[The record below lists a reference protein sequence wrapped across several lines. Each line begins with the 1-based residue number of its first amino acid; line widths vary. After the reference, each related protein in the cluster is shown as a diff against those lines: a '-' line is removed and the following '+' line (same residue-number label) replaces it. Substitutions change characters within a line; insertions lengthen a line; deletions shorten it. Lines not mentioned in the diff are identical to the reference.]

1 MDEVQGV
8 YGSNPSLGKASCTH
22 RLRADGKLTFL
33 VTRLLLDYVYNIG
46 DRSSRLLHHTT
57 ADVPK
62 SVASIERWATDWQIT
77 VTIVGRLR
85 SEEFMVTYQADLK
98 FWINLTHCN
107 GYSYR
112 ILLRTVWKPACWN
125 L

>member
-8 YGSNPSLGKASCTH
+8 YRSDPSFGKVSRKH

-33 VTRLLLDYVYNIG
+33 ATRLLLDYVYNIG
-46 DRSSRLLHHTT
+46 DRSSHLLHHTA

-77 VTIVGRLR
+77 VSIVGRLK
-85 SEEFMVTYQADLK
+85 SDEFKVT
-98 FWINLTHCN
+98 H
-107 GYSYR
+107 
-112 ILLRTVWKPACWN
+112 
-125 L
+125 

>member
-8 YGSNPSLGKASCTH
+8 YGSDPSVGKVNCTH
-22 RLRADGKLTFL
+22 RLHADGKLTFL
-33 VTRLLLDYVYNIG
+33 ATRLLLDYIYTIG
-46 DRSSRLLHHTT
+46 DRSSHLLHYTA

-77 VTIVGRLR
+77 VAIVGRLR
-85 SEEFMVTYQADLK
+85 SEEFKVTHSAVLEV
-98 FWINLTHCN
+98 WIDRSHRN

-112 ILLRTVWKPACWN
+112 TLLRRAWQPAF
-125 L
+125 